1 MKFVV
6 LASDSQWNSLQ
17 NNKKD
22 IEWIR
27 VNSFEDFLSQKSA
40 TAYFNLLDDA
50 ADQEYNVIDEII
62 FINSITK
69 TLIEIEAKPNIIRI
83 NGWNGFIEKELW
95 EISGNITSEISMMLK
110 HIGKK
115 FITVDDEPGFVS
127 ARVIAMIINEAYF
140 ATEENVSTEAE
151 IDIAMKLGTNYPYGP
166 FEWANVIGV
175 SNIYALLKKL
185 AVNDSR
191 YNPSKAL
198 QDLN

>member
-69 TLIEIEAKPNIIRI
+69 TLIEIEATPNIIRI
-83 NGWNGFIEKELW
+83 NGWNGFIETDHTAKQV
-95 EISGNITSEISMMLK
+95 
-110 HIGKK
+110 H
-115 FITVDDEPGFVS
+115 
-127 ARVIAMIINEAYF
+127 
-140 ATEENVSTEAE
+140 
-151 IDIAMKLGTNYPYGP
+151 
-166 FEWANVIGV
+166 
-175 SNIYALLKKL
+175 
-185 AVNDSR
+185 
-191 YNPSKAL
+191 
-198 QDLN
+198 